1 MARSSAED
9 FCMPEVAF
17 LGIDEPE
24 LGEADFGLSAFDPAL
39 DCVFVGVL
47 RMTSMSLR
55 SCRGCEVRMTSPESV
70 S

>member
-1 MARSSAED
+1 MS
-9 FCMPEVAF
+9 
-17 LGIDEPE
+17 LNW
-24 LGEADFGLSAFDPAL
+24 EADFGLSAFDPAL

-55 SCRGCEVRMTSPESV
+55 SFRGCEVRMTSPESV